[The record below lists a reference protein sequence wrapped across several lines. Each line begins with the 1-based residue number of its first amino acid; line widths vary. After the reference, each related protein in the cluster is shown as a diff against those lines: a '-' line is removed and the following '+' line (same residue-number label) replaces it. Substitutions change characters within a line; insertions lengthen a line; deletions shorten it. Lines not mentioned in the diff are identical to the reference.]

1 MCVLCLL
8 TRRTMAASCS
18 NSFGTCSTNNL
29 PCAKQKQ
36 QQEEEEVKEEVRR
49 QGRRQGKKV
58 RQLEREND
66 EEKAAGVEHRQG
78 KGEDAGKVELERL
91 EKEIR
96 KGTERKFQREGKE
109 QGKVKRRAESRVR
122 EVPKEAAAKKRV
134 DSGLKQEKLQ
144 RFLSKAIQLCF
155 GLCPAW
161 AKGAMGELGEM
172 SILTCHKSVDTW
184 RTQRAKAE
192 TK

>member
-1 MCVLCLL
+1 M
-8 TRRTMAASCS
+8 
-18 NSFGTCSTNNL
+18 
-29 PCAKQKQ
+29 
-36 QQEEEEVKEEVRR
+36 
-49 QGRRQGKKV
+49 
-58 RQLEREND
+58 
-66 EEKAAGVEHRQG
+66 
-78 KGEDAGKVELERL
+78 
-91 EKEIR
+91 
-96 KGTERKFQREGKE
+96 
-109 QGKVKRRAESRVR
+109 KRREEARVR

-134 DSGLKQEKLQ
+134 DSGLKLQ